1 MKPAELEASVFL
13 DGYSSTLAGNGAEL
27 MYLDH
32 VEGKVKKKKVEN
44 ENEFIFL
51 VLYSIQN

>member
-13 DGYSSTLAGNGAEL
+13 DGYSATLAGNGAEL

-44 ENEFIFL
+44 EN
-51 VLYSIQN
+51 